1 MQDMR
6 WKSGHVYEFF
16 LCKMRDENLE
26 MFILAK
32 FFVQKRGGYQ
42 FFVLEF
48 FVLDKGWKSGHVYN

>member
-1 MQDMR
+1 MFM
-6 WKSGHVYEFF
+6 SFF

-32 FFVQKRGGYQ
+32 FFVQKMGGYQ

-48 FVLDKGWKSGHVYN
+48 FVLNKGWKSGHVYD